1 MNMHEFYFK
10 KSSRKKNNYNSH
22 LPIIRVPSSSVLSQ
36 MTIYTNQWGTCSPS
50 IYIQFIKTSVALYTI
65 KTTIQVILMDLMLSL
80 SPSSLEAMAALHGK
94 LLNNRIADGKK
105 DC

>member
-10 KSSRKKNNYNSH
+10 KSSRKKTNYNSH
-22 LPIIRVPSSSVLSQ
+22 LPIIRVPSSGILSQ

-65 KTTIQVILMDLMLSL
+65 KTVYLGHSNGFNAVLESL
-80 SPSSLEAMAALHGK
+80 QPRGNGSITWK
-94 LLNNRIADGKK
+94 VVVK
-105 DC
+105 